1 MSIIKLIVGLGNPG
15 REYDN
20 TRHNAGFW
28 FVDLVAK
35 KYNVNLNLEGKFF
48 GYVGKFKYNGE
59 DIYLLKPQTFMN
71 LSGKSILGLANF
83 YKILPNQIL
92 VAHDE
97 LDFEPGVARLKL
109 GGGAAG
115 HNGLKDTCRVLGND
129 YWRLRIG
136 IGHPG
141 DRNKVVDFVLKK
153 PTLDERIEIDR
164 SLDKA
169 LSILE
174 QFLSG
179 EHNLA
184 LKQLHTK

>member
-1 MSIIKLIVGLGNPG
+1 MSNIRLIVGLGNPG

-28 FVDLVAK
+28 FIDLVAQ
-35 KYNVNLNLEGKFF
+35 KYNVSLNLESKFF
-48 GYVGKFKYNGE
+48 GYVGKFKH
-59 DIYLLKPQTFMN
+59 
-71 LSGKSILGLANF
+71 
-83 YKILPNQIL
+83 NQIL

-97 LDFEPGVARLKL
+97 LDFEPGVIKLKL

-115 HNGLKDTCRVLGND
+115 HNGLKDTSRVLGND

-169 LSILE
+169 ISILE

-179 EHNLA
+179 EQNSA